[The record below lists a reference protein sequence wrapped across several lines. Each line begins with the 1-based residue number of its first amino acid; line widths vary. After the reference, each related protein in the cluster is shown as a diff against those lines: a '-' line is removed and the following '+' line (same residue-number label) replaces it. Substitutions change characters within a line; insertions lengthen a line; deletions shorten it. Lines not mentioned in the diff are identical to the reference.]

1 MLPRKLKQVLRREFW
16 SSFQNLL
23 IQGTEVGGLSASTPS
38 CVLGSHGVLVV
49 RPAGRAGP
57 TGDPAPTHSPQLLEE
72 GREQQAGLA
81 VALGLGHLLS
91 FSVPVLSE
99 SGAAP
104 PSHTHC
110 CPETPQGL
118 CLPGQG
124 GAGTP
129 PQAPQTVAR
138 EATCS
143 GPHSSLN
150 LSVTPR
156 AVRAPTFT
164 PAMGPESPVP
174 GPLSVGLCGRPR
186 GLRAHGL
193 CVNPTR
199 A

>member
-99 SGAAP
+99 SRGRPLP
-104 PSHTHC
+104 PT
-110 CPETPQGL
+110 L
-118 CLPGQG
+118 
-124 GAGTP
+124 
-129 PQAPQTVAR
+129 TVALR
-138 EATCS
+138 HRRVCAS
-143 GPHSSLN
+143 LGRGVLGHPRRLPRPWPGRQLAQARIPH
-150 LSVTPR
+150 
-156 AVRAPTFT
+156 
-164 PAMGPESPVP
+164 
-174 GPLSVGLCGRPR
+174 
-186 GLRAHGL
+186 
-193 CVNPTR
+193 
-199 A
+199 